1 MLNEVF
7 NGAAS
12 GIVLPVSLEQC
23 GTEHD
28 GQIMVVHLVV
38 IRKVLHAETQAV
50 KKKHTSL
57 CTNTYSGRGDKMVSV
72 TVYQF
77 SPVEMLDKGL

>member
-50 KKKHTSL
+50 KKTTQVCAQIHTQGEVIRWYQSL
-57 CTNTYSGRGDKMVSV
+57 CISSH
-72 TVYQF
+72 Q
-77 SPVEMLDKGL
+77 